1 MQNKSGRTKP
11 GGPKDGWGL
20 TNHGL
25 VQSAGFARKMEKEES
40 PKAFLLHFRI
50 CLMPY
55 SASTART

>member
-1 MQNKSGRTKP
+1 MGNKRSTIEP
-11 GGPKDGWGL
+11 GEPEGWGM
-20 TNHGL
+20 
-25 VQSAGFARKMEKEES
+25 SAAPKSHIVSGHCPQMEKEES